1 MTRER
6 DLLDLCVI
14 EKDVMK
20 WKLVPFYTLNP
31 PQLKPAVLSL
41 RGIRKEEK

>member
-1 MTRER
+1 
-6 DLLDLCVI
+6 
-14 EKDVMK
+14 MK

-41 RGIRKEEK
+41 STRKKERRKNKE